1 MICVLLLAL
10 TCVLQ
15 ATAQTHP
22 SRTNKEPHLD
32 AQQYMDILGQAITLL
47 QERYVDSI
55 NWSKALSAGLNAA
68 LYELDPYTEFYS
80 EDDQNDWK
88 TMTTGEYGGVGAL
101 IQQHGDTVVV
111 ANPYVGKPAHK
122 AGLRAGDAILKIGEE
137 PMLKKTTSQVSD
149 KLRGEAGT
157 TFRLTYQRPFEDTVR
172 TVEIKRQKITL
183 DAVPYYGW
191 LTDSI
196 GIIQLEQFTDKASL
210 GVQSALIDLRAD
222 KAHTLAGLVLD
233 LRSNPGGLV
242 EEAVKIVSMFVPKGS
257 TVVETKAKLAQW
269 NSTFR
274 TNTHPI
280 EPDLPIVVLVDRGSA
295 SASEIVSGAL
305 QDLDRAVILGERTF
319 GKGLVQS
326 SASLPYNTLIKFTS
340 AKYYIPSGRCI
351 QAIDYSHR
359 NEDGSVGRIP
369 DSLTHVFHTAN
380 GREVRD
386 GGGIKPDM
394 EEKPMVMS
402 HLLWFAMQKSAIF
415 DYATRY
421 RHFHDSIPPVKE
433 FSLTDED
440 YAEFS
445 QSMMRWEKD
454 SLLKA
459 YDIRL
464 AHDLDSLRQEMSGAL
479 ECEIAL
485 RYYNTPGRTAKYLES
500 DLWVEKA
507 KETLRNR
514 KKYKSILKTH

>member
-22 SRTNKEPHLD
+22 SHSTKEPHLD
-32 AQQYMDILGQAITLL
+32 AQQYMDILGHAISLL

-101 IQQHGDTVVV
+101 IQQHGDTVLI
-111 ANPYVGKPAHK
+111 ANPYPQKPASL
-122 AGLRAGDAILKIGEE
+122 AGLQAGDAILQIDGES
-137 PMLKKTTSQVSD
+137 MLKKTTAQVSE

-157 TFRLTYQRPFEDTVR
+157 TFLLTFQRPFEDTVR
-172 TVEIKRQKITL
+172 TVEIKRQKIIL

-196 GIIQLEQFTDKASL
+196 GIIQLDQFTDKASL

-222 KAHTLAGLVLD
+222 REHTLAGLVFD

-257 TVVETKAKLAQW
+257 PVVETKAKLAQW

-280 EPDLPIVVLVDRGSA
+280 EPDLPLVVLVDRGSA

-386 GGGIKPDM
+386 GGGIKPDV
-394 EEKPMVMS
+394 EVKPQVMS
-402 HLLWFAMQKSAIF
+402 HLLWFATQKSAVF

-421 RHFHDSIPPVKE
+421 RHMHDSIPPVKD
-433 FSLTDED
+433 FSLTDDD
-440 YAEFS
+440 YREFS
-445 QSMMRWEKD
+445 QMMMRWEKD
-454 SLLKA
+454 SLLKV
-459 YDIRL
+459 YNIQL
-464 AHDLDSLRQEMSGAL
+464 THDLDSLRTEMSGAL
-479 ECEIAL
+479 ESEIAL
-485 RYYNTPGRTAKYLES
+485 RYYNQKGRTAKYLEQ
-500 DLWVEKA
+500 DLWVGKA
-507 KETLRNR
+507 RDILRER
-514 KKYKSILKTH
+514 KQYKTILKQK